1 MIELYG
7 SSMSSSG
14 RTRWMLEEVG
24 LPYEYKR
31 IDARNGQTKSEEYLR
46 IFPGGKVPALRDGD
60 LVLGESMA
68 INFYLAEKY
77 KPELV
82 PSNLVER
89 AQAYQWSF
97 WAITNLQPD
106 LVTVM
111 VDGMRPPGQ
120 QKPEAVASA
129 KARLQPLLAFL
140 EHSLV
145 GRQYLLG
152 NRFTVADVNAAS
164 VVNLAR
170 QTGLLA
176 TLPNAGAWM
185 ERLAARPAYQRA
197 SKD

>member
-1 MIELYG
+1 
-7 SSMSSSG
+7 
-14 RTRWMLEEVG
+14 
-24 LPYEYKR
+24 
-31 IDARNGQTKSEEYLR
+31 
-46 IFPGGKVPALRDGD
+46 
-60 LVLGESMA
+60 MA

-82 PSNLVER
+82 PSDLMER

-106 LVTVM
+106 LLTVM
-111 VDGMRPPGQ
+111 FEGG
-120 QKPEAVASA
+120 KPSAEAA
-129 KARLQPLLAFL
+129 KGRLQPLLAFL
-140 EHSLV
+140 EQSLV

-170 QTGLLA
+170 HTGLLA
-176 TLPNAGAWM
+176 GLPSASAWM

-197 SKD
+197 AKD

>member
-7 SSMSSSG
+7 SPMSSSG

-24 LPYEYKR
+24 LPYDYKR
-31 IDARNGQTKSEEYLR
+31 IDTRSGQTKSDEYLR
-46 IFPGGKVPALRDGD
+46 IYPGGKVPALRDGD

-77 KPELV
+77 KPELM
-82 PSNLVER
+82 PSDLVER

-97 WAITNLQPD
+97 WALTNVQPD
-106 LVTVM
+106 LLEVM
-111 VDGMRPPGQ
+111 FDAMKPPAQ
-120 QKPEAVASA
+120 RSPQAVESA
-129 KARLQPLLAFL
+129 KERLRPLLGFL

-145 GRQYLLG
+145 GRQYLIG
-152 NRFTVADVNAAS
+152 NRFTVADVNAGS

-170 QTGLLA
+170 HTGMLQG
-176 TLPNAGAWM
+176 LPNASAWM

-197 SKD
+197 AKD